1 MGKAKIESHIA
12 TVRTLLR
19 YVAEM
24 LRIRG
29 DMHDASKLQEPEL
42 SGYLEMQDAFKN
54 VHYGSPEYTTTLMLF
69 MPVVNHHYKLNT
81 HHPEHWELGVADMDL
96 LDVIEMLIDWKAVSL
111 EKRNDFEKSLE
122 ISIQRFEIE
131 PQLAS
136 ILRNT
141 AKRLVL

>member
-1 MGKAKIESHIA
+1 
-12 TVRTLLR
+12 
-19 YVAEM
+19 
-24 LRIRG
+24 
-29 DMHDASKLQEPEL
+29 
-42 SGYLEMQDAFKN
+42 
-54 VHYGSPEYTTTLMLF
+54 
-69 MPVVNHHYKLNT
+69 
-81 HHPEHWELGVADMDL
+81 
-96 LDVIEMLIDWKAVSL
+96 VIEMLIDWKAVSL